1 MKKITGL
8 FSIIALLLLAATASA
23 ATTTTAS
30 DSTSATTQDA
40 SSLVFVSSVS
50 TSPEV
55 FFPYEVGT
63 ITVTLTN
70 SGTTSVGLS
79 GPDILSNKVHIMNKD
94 AWNTMSYIG
103 PGSTMSY
110 SFSIR
115 ADPPDG
121 TIYAMFSIG
130 TKDGGS
136 IHCPIVIKVDSTD
149 IKAYVSETPDAFT
162 RSAKENV
169 NLTIINPRA
178 GGINNLQIIP
188 SGTGIVATPSTRYIS
203 LLGGQNST
211 DVSFV
216 VTAEQESDLT
226 FHITYDNGDTR
237 HSTNVVLPVKF
248 GTDKSAA
255 VMTVNNVALTSQG
268 ASFDVTGDVTNTGI
282 SDAKGLVV
290 TVGSPAKGTGTYPE
304 YAIGSLAADDSSSF
318 EVTFTCND
326 LSSVPLVFNWKDD
339 DGDNHSVTRILDLR
353 SSAGAGNAMAGDTSS
368 TASRSSGMAQN
379 GFQGMGGRS
388 STTSLFGGSSGNGI
402 SAFYPVIAGG
412 IIIVVGIVVW
422 TKRKWISAKLKKH

>member
-1 MKKITGL
+1 
-8 FSIIALLLLAATASA
+8 
-23 ATTTTAS
+23 
-30 DSTSATTQDA
+30 
-40 SSLVFVSSVS
+40 
-50 TSPEV
+50 
-55 FFPYEVGT
+55 
-63 ITVTLTN
+63 
-70 SGTTSVGLS
+70 
-79 GPDILSNKVHIMNKD
+79 
-94 AWNTMSYIG
+94 
-103 PGSTMSY
+103 
-110 SFSIR
+110 
-115 ADPPDG
+115 
-121 TIYAMFSIG
+121 MFSIG

-136 IHCPIVIKVDSTD
+136 IHSPLVIKVDSTD
-149 IKAYVSETPDAFT
+149 IKAYVSETPGAFT

-188 SGTGIVATPSTRYIS
+188 SGTGIVATPSTRYIN

-226 FHITYDNGDTR
+226 FQITYDNGDTR

-248 GTDKSAA
+248 GIDKSAA

-290 TVGSPAKGTGTYPE
+290 TVGSPAKGSGTYPE

-326 LSSVPLVFNWKDD
+326 LSSVPLEFSWKDD
-339 DGDNHSVTRILDLR
+339 DGDNYRVTRILDLR
-353 SSAGAGNAMAGDTSS
+353 SSAGAGNAMAGNTS
-368 TASRSSGMAQN
+368 ASRSSGMPQN

-388 STTSLFGGSSGNGI
+388 STNSLFGGSSGNGI

-412 IIIVVGIVVW
+412 ILLVVGIVLW
-422 TKRKWISAKLKKH
+422 KKRKWISAKLKKQ

>member
-8 FSIIALLLLAATASA
+8 LSIIVLLLLAATASA

-30 DSTSATTQDA
+30 DSSSAATQDA
-40 SSLVFVSSVS
+40 SSLVVVSSVS
-50 TSPEV
+50 TNPEV

-79 GPDILSNKVHIMNKD
+79 NPDILSDKVHIMKQD
-94 AWNTMSYIG
+94 AWNTISYIG
-103 PGSTMSY
+103 PGSTISY

-121 TIYAMFSIG
+121 TTYAMFSIG

-136 IHCPIVIKVDSTD
+136 IHSPIVIKVDSTD
-149 IKAYVSETPDAFT
+149 IRAYVSEAPGAFT

-169 NLTIINPRA
+169 NLTIINPRS
-178 GGINNLQIIP
+178 GGIKNLQIIP

-211 DVSFV
+211 DVSFG
-216 VTAEQESDLT
+216 VTAEQESNLT
-226 FHITYDNGDTR
+226 FQITYDNGDTR
-237 HSTNVVLPVKF
+237 HSANVILPVTF

-255 VMTVNNVALTSQG
+255 VPTVNNVALTSQG

-282 SDAKGLVV
+282 SDANGLVV
-290 TVGSPAKGTGTYPE
+290 TVGPPARGTGTYPE
-304 YAIGSLAADDSSSF
+304 YAIGSLASDDSSSF
-318 EVTFTCND
+318 EVTFTCNN

-339 DGDNHSVTRILDLR
+339 DGDDYSVTKILDLR
-353 SSAGAGNAMAGDTSS
+353 SSAGVGNAIAGNTSS
-368 TASRSSGMAQN
+368 TASRSSGGPQD
-379 GFQGMGGRS
+379 GFQGMAGRS
-388 STTSLFGGSSGNGI
+388 STSSLFTGNRGNGI
-402 SAFYPVIAGG
+402 SSFYPVIAAG
-412 IIIVVGIVVW
+412 IILVVSIVLW
-422 TKRKWISAKLKKH
+422 KKRKWLSAKLKKR